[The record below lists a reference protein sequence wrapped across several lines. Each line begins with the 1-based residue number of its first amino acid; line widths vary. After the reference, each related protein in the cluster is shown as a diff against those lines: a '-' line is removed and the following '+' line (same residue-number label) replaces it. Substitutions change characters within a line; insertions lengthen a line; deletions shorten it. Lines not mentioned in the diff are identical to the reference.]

1 MVGGKTENAPWVD
14 TALNILCALLL
25 SALSW
30 SLLAVAQ
37 FNENHVFAN
46 AGVLDATTH
55 GLVEWLRNAEMHK
68 KALADLFFPTQSIF
82 GMGLAVAFIT
92 PVLCIAATLGKRYR
106 RVILTCLALSLA
118 VDLHFLL
125 QFQGNN
131 SANGGHDGVDFF
143 VSALI
148 HILASAVAIFTCAS
162 YWASRYFANKKA
174 RCRLG
179 SAALR

>member
-1 MVGGKTENAPWVD
+1 MGGKTENAPWMD

-46 AGVLDATTH
+46 AGVLGATTQ

-68 KALADLFFPTQSIF
+68 NALADLFFPTQSVS
-82 GMGLAVAFIT
+82 GMGLAVAFFI
-92 PVLCIAATLGKRYR
+92 PVLCIAATFGTRCR
-106 RVILTCLALSLA
+106 RVILSCLALCLA
-118 VDLHFLL
+118 ADLHFLL
-125 QFQGNN
+125 QFHGNN

-143 VSALI
+143 VSALL
-148 HILASAVAIFTCAS
+148 HTLVSVVAICTCAS
-162 YWASRYFANKKA
+162 YWASRYFARKKA
-174 RCRLG
+174 
-179 SAALR
+179 S